1 MKLLVRIEGENREV
15 SVKREDGRVFAD
27 VDGRSYEL
35 VESRPEP
42 GVFHFKHGKDVR
54 EFTVLPGK
62 KGEFSVSGDS
72 AAFDVSVSD
81 PRKLGSASAAGA
93 EADGV
98 VEIRTQMPGKVVRIL
113 VAEGEEIG
121 SGDGVIVVEAM
132 KMQNEMRSPKDGT
145 IRKILSEE
153 GDTVNAGDLL
163 VVIE

>member
-1 MKLLVRIEGENREV
+1 MKLLVRIEGEKREV
-15 SVKREDGRVFAD
+15 SVTREGKKVVAEIDGRV
-27 VDGRSYEL
+27 YEL

-42 GVFHFKHGKDVR
+42 GVYHFKHGNDVR
-54 EFTVLPGK
+54 EFTVLPEK

-98 VEIRTQMPGKVVRIL
+98 AEIRTQMPGKIVRVL
-113 VAEGEEIG
+113 VLEGDEV
-121 SGDGVIVVEAM
+121 STGDGVIVVEAM

-145 IRKILSEE
+145 VKKIAKSE
-153 GDTVNAGDLL
+153 GDTVNAGDVL